1 MPRRRPPARSMEAR
15 ENDAI
20 SLAYDLAEEQMRN
33 GTATSQVI
41 THFLKLGTE
50 RERLERE
57 ILAEQAKLVSAK
69 TNAIEAEANMEE
81 TYQRAIEAMKR
92 YSGNGRM
99 PDENV

>member
-1 MPRRRPPARSMEAR
+1 MPRRRAPARSVEAR
-15 ENDAI
+15 ENEAI

-41 THFLKLGTE
+41 THFLRLGTK

-57 ILAEQAKLVSAK
+57 ILAEQAKLVTAK

-92 YSGNGRM
+92 YSGNSRM
-99 PDENV
+99 RDENV